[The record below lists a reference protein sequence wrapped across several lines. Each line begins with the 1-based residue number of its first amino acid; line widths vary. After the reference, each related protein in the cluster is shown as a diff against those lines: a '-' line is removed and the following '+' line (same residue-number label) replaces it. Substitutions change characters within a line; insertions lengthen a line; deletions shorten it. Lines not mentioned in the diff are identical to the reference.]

1 MITNISDLCVVEDYV
16 LSRALEVMNE
26 TALGIVFV
34 TDKSQKL
41 VGVLTDGDVR
51 RALLKNGQLQGTIR
65 SIYNK
70 NFFALPV
77 VVENDAIIRSF
88 TEQIRIIPLLDSEGK
103 IVDYASAKRLR
114 NIPIASPQLLGNELA
129 YVSDCI
135 SSAWISS
142 QGKYVNRFEEDF
154 KSLCKLPEALAVS
167 NGTVALHL
175 ALVALGIG
183 PGDEVIVPD
192 LTFAASANAVFHAG
206 ATPVLATIDRDT
218 WTLSPESL
226 TKLITKRTKA
236 VMPVHLYGHPCDM
249 DTISYIANQ
258 HGLLIVEDCAE
269 ALGSLYKGKPVGYFS
284 DAATFS
290 FFGNKT
296 ITTGEGGMVLFKN
309 PEIGKHARMLRDHG
323 MSPQKKYWHTEVG
336 YNYRMTNIQA
346 ALGVA
351 QMERLAFFVDV
362 KRKIAS
368 GYAKILSQSPHIILP
383 PEQPW
388 AFNSYWLFTFLL
400 KGSAPLE
407 PHELRNAMSM
417 RGIETRQ
424 VFYPLHTMPPYKNL
438 TRDTDMRNSLEISAR
453 GISLPSYVQLTAQE
467 RDFIAEIIVKLIS

>member
-1 MITNISDLCVVEDYV
+1 MITDMNDICILEDDV
-16 LSRALEVMNE
+16 LSRALEVMND

-34 TDKSQKL
+34 TDKSRKL

-51 RALLKNGQLQGTIR
+51 RALLKNGQLQDKIR
-65 SIYNK
+65 GIYNK
-70 NFFALPV
+70 DFFALPV
-77 VVENDAIIRSF
+77 VAENDIIIRSF
-88 TEQIRIIPLLDSEGK
+88 TEQIRIIPLLDSVGK
-103 IVDYASAKRLR
+103 VVDYASAKRLR
-114 NIPIASPQLLGNELA
+114 SIPIATPQLLGNELT
-129 YVSDCI
+129 YVNDCI
-135 SSAWISS
+135 STAWISS
-142 QGKYVNRFEEDF
+142 QGKYVSKFEENF
-154 KSLCKLPEALAVS
+154 KSLCKMPDALAVS

-218 WTLSPESL
+218 WTLSSESL
-226 TKLITKRTKA
+226 ARLITKRTKA

-249 DTISYIANQ
+249 DTIRDIANQ
-258 HGLLIVEDCAE
+258 TNLFVIEDCAE
-269 ALGSLYKGKPVGYFS
+269 ALGSLYRGDHVGSFS
-284 DAATFS
+284 DASTFS

-309 PEIGKHARMLRDHG
+309 PDIGRRARMLRDHG

-351 QMERLAFFVDV
+351 QMERLAFFVDA
-362 KRKIAS
+362 KRKIAAD
-368 GYAKILSQSPHIILP
+368 YKKILSRSPHIILP
-383 PEQPW
+383 PEQSW
-388 AFNSYWLFTFLL
+388 ATNSYWLFTFLL
-400 KGSAPLE
+400 KDSAPLE
-407 PHELRNAMSM
+407 PQELRTAMAM
-417 RGIETRQ
+417 RGIETRP
-424 VFYPLHTMPPYKNL
+424 VFYALHTMPPYEKIA
-438 TRDTDMRNSLEISAR
+438 RDTDMRNSLEISAR
-453 GISLPSYVQLTAQE
+453 GISLPSYVQLTEQE